1 MAAMMQRVTSLEA
14 TVRSQAREIQDKEK
28 HISVLERRLRAQ
40 EESGSARRPSSG
52 GDDAER
58 RCQRLQSQ
66 VQQME
71 KFLSDYGL
79 IWVGDDSAESEGT
92 HSSDGD
98 LWQTGPPA
106 DRSFCMNFDL
116 VLRRI
121 RELNVLTGEG
131 EAFVQAT
138 ACGAKLARKDPVQL
152 WLYSNGI
159 LMFNGPFRSYQEH
172 STQQCMQ
179 DIMDGY
185 FPSELQDRF
194 PDGVPFEVHDSR
206 HERFILQLPWDPFP
220 GEGRA
225 VCGTKDAVGFRS
237 TGKTLTTDQFLNRL
251 PEMVVRAGRVIDIRN
266 SLRKTLQGS
275 SGTENSSSGIL
286 IDTPALQATTDRGQR
301 PSCDNPLPE
310 STVTLK
316 VKSENG
322 SQTYRVT
329 MWLSE
334 TVGHLRSYLDK
345 HRGADG
351 PGYDVLCAYP
361 RRSFRNDD
369 QTLRS
374 CGLSANTALLLRRR
388 KPTGPDMLVPR
399 VHVGDDHL
407 RLPLQM

>member
-1 MAAMMQRVTSLEA
+1 MSSPLSMLKKTRRTPLPGTLNEQRGKQKVPFKRNLLQEIQAELISEDPNAPLSSHANITSTSKSHAPKKQGGPPSDFELMAAMMQRVTSLEA

-194 PDGVPFEVHDSR
+194 PDGVPFEVLVIGFLSACVEIHRRLTRDPLC
-206 HERFILQLPWDPFP
+206 RF
-220 GEGRA
+220 
-225 VCGTKDAVGFRS
+225 
-237 TGKTLTTDQFLNRL
+237 TTADTRDL
-251 PEMVVRAGRVIDIRN
+251 
-266 SLRKTLQGS
+266 
-275 SGTENSSSGIL
+275 SSSCRGTHFL
-286 IDTPALQATTDRGQR
+286 AKDGPFVGRRTLSAFGPQVRSALVSDT
-301 PSCDNPLPE
+301 E
-310 STVTLK
+310 SA
-316 VKSENG
+316 E
-322 SQTYRVT
+322 
-329 MWLSE
+329 E
-334 TVGHLRSYLDK
+334 TVL
-345 HRGADG
+345 
-351 PGYDVLCAYP
+351 
-361 RRSFRNDD
+361 
-369 QTLRS
+369 
-374 CGLSANTALLLRRR
+374 
-388 KPTGPDMLVPR
+388 
-399 VHVGDDHL
+399 
-407 RLPLQM
+407 